1 MAYSIRSEV
10 LCLVLLLLPGVAG
23 AASAK
28 DKAAEKAARALALEA
43 KQAFDLGDFA
53 VAIDKYEAAYKLKS
67 APGLLFNLGQ
77 SHRKAGNVDRATFYF
92 RRYLET
98 NPPAAQANATEE
110 VLAQVEAQ
118 VAAAKAEKAEAE
130 RADAERQKLEE
141 QRRHDAEVE
150 QKKLELEKA
159 RLEVANAQRAALEAS
174 LKQPPPTPVTQRW
187 WFWTAIGAVVV
198 GGAVTATLIATAPQ
212 PIQTTLPDINAR

>member
-10 LCLVLLLLPGVAG
+10 LCLALLLLPGLAG
-23 AASAK
+23 AASASETAA
-28 DKAAEKAARALALEA
+28 KAAALEA
-43 KQAFDLGDFA
+43 KKAFDLGDFTA
-53 VAIDKYEAAYKLKS
+53 AIAKYEEAYKLKS

-77 SHRKAGNVDRATFYF
+77 SHRRAGNLDRATFYF

-98 NPPAAQANATEE
+98 NPPAAQAKATEE

-118 VAAAKAEKAEAE
+118 LASSKTAQ
-130 RADAERQKLEE
+130 ADAVRAELERKKLEE
-141 QRRHDAEVE
+141 QRRHGAEE
-150 QKKLELEKA
+150 QRRALELEKT

-187 WFWTAIGAVVV
+187 WFWTAIGAVVI
-198 GGAVTATLIATAPQ
+198 GGAVTATLVATAPQ
-212 PIQTTLPDINAR
+212 PVQTTFPDINAR

>member
-10 LCLVLLLLPGVAG
+10 LCLALLLLPGVAG
-23 AASAK
+23 AASAS
-28 DKAAEKAARALALEA
+28 EKAAKAAALEA
-43 KQAFDLGDFA
+43 KQAFDLGDFTT
-53 VAIDKYEAAYKLKS
+53 AIEKYEAAYKLKS

-77 SHRKAGNVDRATFYF
+77 SHRRAGNLDRATFYF

-98 NPPAAQANATEE
+98 NPPEAQARATEE

-118 VAAAKAEKAEAE
+118 LAAEKTAQADAE
-130 RADAERQKLEE
+130 RAEAERQKLEA
-141 QRRHDAEVE
+141 QRRHDADE
-150 QKKLELEKA
+150 QRRTLELEKT

-198 GGAVTATLIATAPQ
+198 GGAVTATLVATAPK
-212 PIQTTLPDINAR
+212 PVQTTFPDINAR